1 MKSIRIK
8 NLTLLALSSLGLLA
22 GAAQAAPLS
31 SDGEVLIGFRA
42 TGGTGSSV
50 NYVVDLGQVAG
61 LTGLTSVTTLPMTGV
76 AADLTTAYGASWHT
90 RTDLFWGAVAGV
102 GNFAAVGSDAAKTVY
117 ATKPEATNGTLVDA
131 WLRKGDSAQ
140 TSLGSRIT
148 AARGRY
154 NISTAATNA
163 ATDTAVTMST
173 SDLNSWSSYQP
184 SGSNSSGIGFAHFNP
199 QIDGNPGKYLDLFRM
214 PLGADEPGTLV
225 GRMVLNSNASITFI
239 PAAQVGVNVVQFGA
253 ATYSA
258 AENAGTLAVTVTR
271 TGDTSVAASVTIST
285 SNGTGTAGTDYTA
298 LTNQAVNFAVGEAS
312 KNVLITIVN
321 NPATQP
327 DRTINV
333 ALGGAS
339 GGTTL
344 GAQATAVATITDTV
358 LPSVVSLQAD
368 VFTASPL
375 ATTVPVTLTRTGG
388 TAAFTVT
395 LTTTNDTA
403 IAGTHYTAPATTVTF
418 PANQTTTTVNITLA
432 SRTAAAPHRVFN
444 IALSAP
450 SGSNTLGALTS
461 GIVRILSPDDNKP
474 TVTIGATTPAALV
487 NENLSDTVT
496 IAGAATDDKAVIGRV
511 EVQLNGGAVANAT
524 LNSTAS
530 GASYSL
536 SVTPVG
542 GLNTVKVQAFDAG
555 GNASLIVTKTFTYV
569 VKRAVAVVLNP
580 GTTAG
585 SVTGARTGAVYE
597 VGKPLT
603 LNALAKTGFI
613 FNSWTITGLTGIPTE
628 VAALN
633 VTLTDALARTF
644 TSDPL
649 STITVTANFITNPF
663 TADVIGE
670 FNGLVI
676 ADGSSTPSNATN
688 GLISTFKVTGT
699 GTFTGTLRIDGFTLP
714 LTGLFD
720 NTGVAKFGAARTTTL
735 FVARPD
741 KPSYELAL
749 TIDLAASGNT
759 NRVTGTLKQRYRRA
773 LVSNSIVTL
782 DRAAF
787 SATNQVPSNYLV
799 NKGLY
804 NVVFPARAS
813 QVDLTSADYPQGDG
827 VGSITVDKLGKASLA
842 ATLADGT
849 VVTASALLSKDLKV
863 PLFAQLYGAPTEG
876 SLGGVVTLDDTED
889 DSDVSGTNFFWFR
902 PWQDVHHYPWGWPEG
917 IAVDLV
923 GTKFAVPV
931 GASVLPDLLTG
942 PPNATLVF
950 SDGLLDPSPV
960 SKDVQISATNV
971 VTKYAVFP
979 ALDTSYTLTITA
991 ATGKIAGDFT
1001 HTDGTKP
1008 KFNGVILQKGANRE
1022 AFGYF
1027 LTVAPKVITGLG
1039 ESGAVSLS
1047 RKAPSL

>member
-1 MKSIRIK
+1 
-8 NLTLLALSSLGLLA
+8 
-22 GAAQAAPLS
+22 
-31 SDGEVLIGFRA
+31 
-42 TGGTGSSV
+42 
-50 NYVVDLGQVAG
+50 
-61 LTGLTSVTTLPMTGV
+61 
-76 AADLTTAYGASWHT
+76 
-90 RTDLFWGAVAGV
+90 
-102 GNFAAVGSDAAKTVY
+102 
-117 ATKPEATNGTLVDA
+117 
-131 WLRKGDSAQ
+131 
-140 TSLGSRIT
+140 
-148 AARGRY
+148 
-154 NISTAATNA
+154 
-163 ATDTAVTMST
+163 
-173 SDLNSWSSYQP
+173 
-184 SGSNSSGIGFAHFNP
+184 
-199 QIDGNPGKYLDLFRM
+199 
-214 PLGADEPGTLV
+214 
-225 GRMVLNSNASITFI
+225 
-239 PAAQVGVNVVQFGA
+239 VQFGA

-312 KNVLITIVN
+312 KDVLITIVN

-403 IAGTHYTAPATTVTF
+403 IAGTHYTAPATTVNF
-418 PANQTTTTVNITLA
+418 PANETTTTVNITLA

-555 GNASLIVTKTFTYV
+555 GNASLVVTKTFTYV

-585 SVTGARTGAVYE
+585 SVTGAKTGAVYE

-613 FNSWTITGLTGIPTE
+613 FNSWTITGLTGVPTE

-676 ADGSSTPSNATN
+676 ADGPSTPSNATN

-787 SATNQVPSNYLV
+787 SATNQVPSNYLE

-876 SLGGVVTLDDTED
+876 SLGGVVTLDDTQT

-971 VTKYAVFP
+971 VTKYSVYPAV
-979 ALDTSYTLTITA
+979 DTSYTLTITA

-1047 RKAPSL
+1047 RKVP

>member
-22 GAAQAAPLS
+22 GTAQAAPLS

-76 AADLTTAYGASWHT
+76 AADLTAAYGASWHT

-102 GNFAAVGSDAAKTVY
+102 GNFAAVGSDPAKTVY

-140 TSLGSRIT
+140 TSLGSRIS

-154 NISTAATNA
+154 NLSTAATNA
-163 ATDTAVTMST
+163 ATDTAVTMSS

-184 SGSNSSGIGFAHFNP
+184 GGLNSSGIGFAHFNP

-225 GRMVLNSNASITFI
+225 GRMVLNSNATITFI

-271 TGDTSVAASVTIST
+271 TGDTSVAASVTLST
-285 SNGTGTAGTDYTA
+285 SDGSGLAGTDYTA
-298 LTNQAVNFAVGEAS
+298 LTNQPVNFAAGEAS
-312 KNVLITIVN
+312 KNVLITIAN

-358 LPSVVSLQAD
+358 LPSVVSLQAAL
-368 VFTASPL
+368 FTANPL

-403 IAGTHYTAPATTVTF
+403 IAGTDYTAPATTVNF
-418 PANQTTTTVNITLA
+418 PANETTTTVNITLTPNGA
-432 SRTAAAPHRVFN
+432 TQHRVFN

-450 SGSNTLGALTS
+450 SSPNTLGALTS
-461 GIVRILSPDDNKP
+461 GVVRILATDANKP
-474 TVTIGATTPAALV
+474 TVTIGTTSPAVLV

-496 IAGAATDDKAVIGRV
+496 IAGAATDDKGVIGRV
-511 EVQLNGGAVANAT
+511 EVQLNGGAVADAT

-542 GLNTVKVQAFDAG
+542 GLNTVKVLAFDAG
-555 GNASLIVTKTFTYV
+555 GNASTIVTKTFTYV
-569 VKRAVAVVLNP
+569 VKRAVNVVLNP

-585 SVTGARTGAVYE
+585 SVTGAKTGAVYE

-603 LNALAKTGFI
+603 LNALAKIGFI
-613 FNSWTITGLTGIPTE
+613 FNSWTITGLTGTPTE

-644 TSDPL
+644 TTDPL

-676 ADGSSTPSNATN
+676 ADGPSTPSNATN

-720 NTGVAKFGAARTTTL
+720 NTGVAKFGAARTTTQL
-735 FVARPD
+735 VARLN

-749 TIDLAASGNT
+749 TMNLATLGNT
-759 NRVTGTLKQRYRRA
+759 NKITGTLKQRYRAA

-804 NVVFPARAS
+804 NVVFPARDS

-863 PLFAQLYGAPTEG
+863 PLFAQLYGAPTAG
-876 SLGGVVTLDDTED
+876 SLGGVVTLDDTEA
-889 DSDVSGTNFFWFR
+889 DSDVSGTDFFWFR
-902 PWQDVHHYPWGWPEG
+902 PWQNVHHYPWGWPEG

-931 GASVLPDLLTG
+931 GASVLPLLPTG

-950 SDGLLDPSPV
+950 SDGLLEPSPV

-971 VTKYAVFP
+971 VTKYSVFP

-1027 LTVAPKVITGLG
+1027 LTVAPTVITGLG

-1047 RKAPSL
+1047 RKVP